1 VAQIS
6 EGRLRPATPHGAEES
21 YVFDAFTPERIAKH
35 TFRFFGI
42 HDLPWAAA
50 SPPDPP
56 LDPER

>member
-1 VAQIS
+1 
-6 EGRLRPATPHGAEES
+6 
-21 YVFDAFTPERIAKH
+21 VFDAFTPERIAKH

-50 SPPDPP
+50 SPPDLP